1 MSLENLPAG
10 RKILL
15 VFAALFGIAAAFLAA
30 TAGAGRMAAGSGLTV
45 GEALAPLADT
55 ASGIKLQGALAR
67 MEMQA
72 IAAGDADGSL
82 DDFEQRLEEARG
94 HARTL
99 LDGTGTGDARVPPSD
114 SPAVREA
121 AGEVLAQADLLLAA
135 GRARHDLLAARTG
148 VGSGADEEFD
158 GLYDRLIEG
167 TEGAVALAGADGE
180 AQRRLGEAR
189 RLIAHGHLL
198 VEEVLGGDA
207 GEDMGEAL
215 EAFARARTL
224 LGEVPALVPA
234 AAAALAPLAEAVTR
248 FSALAETRRA
258 DGLAQ
263 AREDAATLA
272 AFDAAHARFKAA
284 ADRADREIHEAMQ
297 EGLAELRANERLA
310 TLLPAAA
317 LLALGASSLLAW
329 RWLTRIIG
337 GRLQDLAE
345 TLRRVNAG
353 DLDAPPPAWRST
365 DEVGELRDGL
375 EAFRKAQADRARME
389 AETRARE
396 QEATLRAE
404 QSARLNARLSDLAE
418 AAAKGDLS
426 RRLGAGHGAAELDRL
441 AADVDRL
448 MAAVSQAVSAVG
460 GALAALAQGDLSR
473 GMPGRFDG
481 AFATLAADAQRAGAN
496 LSEMLGEV
504 RARAGRA
511 GAETSTLAQ
520 DSRELASR
528 AESQAAAL
536 EQTSAAAE
544 EMSARVKSTA
554 ERSGAAAGDAR
565 LAESR
570 AEEGRAVVVRS
581 SEAIRA
587 IRDSSGRMAEI
598 VGVIDSIAFQTNLL
612 ALNAAVEA
620 ARAGEAGKGF
630 AVVAAEVRTLAQR
643 SAEAAR
649 DIGRLIEDSGAKVE
663 QGVTLSEDVDGA
675 LNGILEVITRLSG
688 AIAEISDENRQLSAA
703 VSETTAVL
711 RALDDDTQRNSAA
724 AERTA
729 AAAAALDGLMSEVDE
744 LTARF
749 HLAPSAAPSAAR
761 AA

>member
-10 RKILL
+10 RKLLL
-15 VFAALFGIAAAFLAA
+15 VFAALFVVAAAFLAA
-30 TAGAGRMAAGSGLTV
+30 TAGAGRMAAGSGLKV
-45 GEALAPLADT
+45 GEALAPLGDA
-55 ASGIKLQGALAR
+55 AMEIQLEGALAR
-67 MEMQA
+67 IRMEEV
-72 IAAGDADGSL
+72 AAGEPGVGIEDFVAAMDA
-82 DDFEQRLEEARG
+82 ARFY
-94 HARTL
+94 ARAL
-99 LDGTGTGDARVPPSD
+99 VEGGENAEGRFLPSD
-114 SPAVREA
+114 SPAVHA
-121 AGEVLAQADLLLAA
+121 AAAEVLAEVDALLAA
-135 GRARHDLLAARTG
+135 GRARHALLAARTG

-158 GLYDRLIEG
+158 GLYDGLMAA
-167 TEGAVALAGADGE
+167 TEAAVALAAESGG

-189 RLIAHGHLL
+189 RLLAHGHLL
-198 VEEVLGGDA
+198 VEEVLGGDE

-215 EAFARARTL
+215 DAFARAVVL
-224 LGEVPALVPA
+224 LGEARSVAPSTAEALDPLPA
-234 AAAALAPLAEAVTR
+234 AVARFAE
-248 FSALAETRRA
+248 LAETRRA
-258 DGLAQ
+258 AGLAQ
-263 AREDAATLA
+263 AQEQAAARA
-272 AFDAAHARFKAA
+272 AFEAAFERFMAA
-284 ADRADREIHEAMQ
+284 ADRAETEIHAAMT

-310 TLLPAAA
+310 TLLPLAA
-317 LLALGASSLLAW
+317 LAALGLPMLLAW
-329 RWLTRIIG
+329 RWLAGALG

-353 DLDAPPPAWRST
+353 ELDAPAPAWRSS
-365 DEVGELRDGL
+365 DEVGQLRDGL

-389 AETRARE
+389 AESRARE
-396 QEATLRAE
+396 QEAARRAE
-404 QSARLNARLSDLAE
+404 RSARLNARLSDLAE
-418 AAAKGDLS
+418 AAARGDLS
-426 RRLGAGHGAAELDRL
+426 PRLGAGHGAEELDRL
-441 AADVDRL
+441 AADIDRL
-448 MAAVSQAVSAVG
+448 MAAVSDAVAAVG

-473 GMPGRFDG
+473 GMPGRFEG
-481 AFATLAADAQRAGAN
+481 AFATLAADAGRAGAN
-496 LSEMLGEV
+496 LSQMLGEV
-504 RARAGRA
+504 RARAARA
-511 GAETSTLAQ
+511 GTETTTLAQ
-520 DSRELASR
+520 DSRELAAR

-554 ERSGAAAGDAR
+554 ERSGAAAADAR

-570 AEEGRAVVVRS
+570 AQEGRGVVVRS

-598 VGVIDSIAFQTNLL
+598 VGVIDAIAFQTNLL

-649 DIGRLIEDSGAKVE
+649 DIGRLIQDSGAKVE

-675 LNGILEVITRLSG
+675 LNGILDVITRLSG
-688 AIAEISDENRQLSAA
+688 AIAEISDENGQLSAA
-703 VSETTAVL
+703 VAETTAVL

-729 AAAAALDGLMSEVDE
+729 AAAASLDGLMAEVDE

-749 HLAPSAAPSAAR
+749 QLSPPPPPAR